1 MGWWS
6 SLRDAAIDITGLVTT
21 GGFVNSD
28 GISNPAETV
37 KKIGSDISGKDGGL
51 FGGGDPSSNIY
62 DPFKAY
68 RGAFGQKLA
77 DLSMGNT
84 QFSPSD
90 PSYQFRYNQ
99 GLEAVNRSMAAQGQ
113 LGSGLQMK
121 SLMDYGQASASQEYG
136 NEWNRLASL
145 AGVGTTMNVGQ
156 TPNALMQNLGAG
168 LGLMQGMGSLSSLF
182 GGGSGAV
189 GGNIGAGLG
198 SDFGSAFLME
208 GGTNFVAPETLAMFA
223 FA

>member
-37 KKIGSDISGKDGGL
+37 KKIGSDISGQEGGL

-84 QFSPSD
+84 QFSPND
-90 PSYQFRYNQ
+90 PSYKFRYDQ
-99 GLEAVNRSMAAQGQ
+99 GLEAVNRSLAAQGQ
-113 LGSGLQMK
+113 IGSGLQMK
-121 SLMDYGQASASQEYG
+121 SLMDYGQGAASQEYG

-156 TPNALMQNLGAG
+156 TPNPLMQNLGAG
-168 LGLMQGMGSLSSLF
+168 LGLMQGMGGLNSLF
-182 GGGSGAV
+182 GGGAGAV
-189 GGNIGAGLG
+189 GGNIGASLG
-198 SDFGSAFLME
+198 SDFGGAFLME
-208 GGTNFVAPETLAMFA
+208 GGSSIVAPETLAMFA